1 MALMSNPNAMQCAR
15 SNAVVPTA
23 SEARASSA
31 VLEQAAAENFARI
44 VQHVMHLYAPGCS
57 SISTAQAH
65 ELASSVAYALAQCA
79 DTPGARMTR
88 LATEQPLNLHRE
100 CLARL
105 DGKLEQLTAQW
116 RETIAAMPPI
126 RNVALRDTLAS
137 IGRVPRSYDK
147 LFSAHEVPC
156 DIQYQLS
163 QPIDENLQ
171 GLDYLFAWLEQ
182 LRREVEWIA
191 RFEAED
197 CIRALERA
205 CPDYRGLHVNLYDLL
220 RPHESELKRKEH

>member
-1 MALMSNPNAMQCAR
+1 MSRP
-15 SNAVVPTA
+15 A
-23 SEARASSA
+23 SEAHASSA
-31 VLEQAAAENFARI
+31 VLEQAATENFARI

-65 ELASSVAYALAQCA
+65 ELASSVAYALAHCA

-116 RETIAAMPPI
+116 REDIAAMPPI

-147 LFSAHEVPC
+147 LFAAHEVPC

-197 CIRALERA
+197 CIHALERA

-220 RPHESELKRKEH
+220 RLHESELKRKEH